1 MGKKKEIEVNNTEL
15 EVQNTFNTDS
25 FVELN
30 DNEEVIIENIEEC
43 EVEEDGN

>member
-1 MGKKKEIEVNNTEL
+1 MGKKKEIEVNNIEL

-25 FVELN
+25 FIELN

>member
-1 MGKKKEIEVNNTEL
+1 MGKKKEIEVDNIEL

-30 DNEEVIIENIEEC
+30 DNDEVIIETIEEC